1 MRTFWQ
7 DAASAAST
15 FVLKMALA
23 LSASTQRLISRF
35 MVDPSAGRYC
45 GVRRLCAPWD
55 QITQLEGRQNAR
67 RRPALALQR
76 PVLLNGS
83 LNWRITVST
92 LSVLRERTMS
102 QDFYFLLM
110 PGFSAIGFISALE
123 PLRVANRFRGELY
136 RWHVLSADG
145 GAVLASNGMSVN
157 ADAALEPLK
166 KGATLLV
173 VAGFEPLQF
182 ATPALEHWLR
192 RLDHDGVTLGA
203 IDTGACVL
211 AEAGLLDGHRL
222 TLHWEA
228 IDAFKE
234 SYPHLTVTQELF
246 EIDRRRIT
254 CAGGTASI
262 DLMLDLIAQAH
273 GPELAIQVSEQFV
286 LGRIRPRK
294 DHQRMQ
300 IATRY
305 GINNKKLVQ
314 VIGEMEQ
321 HTEPPLSTLALAEA
335 IKVTRRQLERL
346 FRLHLNDTPSNFYLG
361 LRLEKARQLLRQSG
375 MSVLEVGIAC
385 GFESP
390 SYFTRSYRA
399 RFAKCP
405 REDRRREV
413 V

>member
-1 MRTFWQ
+1 MPRCPSHE
-7 DAASAAST
+7 SA
-15 FVLKMALA
+15 
-23 LSASTQRLISRF
+23 I
-35 MVDPSAGRYC
+35 
-45 GVRRLCAPWD
+45 
-55 QITQLEGRQNAR
+55 
-67 RRPALALQR
+67 
-76 PVLLNGS
+76 
-83 LNWRITVST
+83 
-92 LSVLRERTMS
+92 MS
-102 QDFYFLLM
+102 QDFFFLLM

-234 SYPHLTVTQELF
+234 AYPQLSVTQELF

-273 GPELAIQVSEQFV
+273 GSELAIQVSEQFV

-305 GINNKKLVQ
+305 GINNKKLVH

-321 HTEPPLSTLALAEA
+321 HTEPPLSTLALADA

-361 LRLEKARQLLRQSG
+361 LRLEKARKLLRQSD
-375 MSVLEVGIAC
+375 MSVLEVSIAC